1 MIETG
6 QRILDAATRV
16 FARKGVS
23 GATTREIA
31 RAARVNEVTLFRYF
45 KNKGELLRQVVRHK
59 SRRYE
64 HIFAE
69 AAFESKDDVRRT
81 VEEVA
86 TVYVKMLSEN
96 EDFVR
101 TFFGEINRHLD
112 LCRELFNSSDSARNK
127 LIAYLASAQKRGL
140 VRKKVDVTTAT
151 DAFTGMLMV
160 GMLRRPLTEGY
171 YDTARY
177 YKTCVELFLKG
188 IEP

>member
-1 MIETG
+1 MSDTG

-69 AAFESKDDVRRT
+69 APFDTAADVQRT
-81 VEEVA
+81 VQA
-86 TVYVKMLSEN
+86 FADVYVRMLNEN
-96 EDFVR
+96 EDFIR
-101 TFFGEINRHLD
+101 TFFGELSRHLE
-112 LCRELFNSSDSARNK
+112 LCRQLFESSDSARNK
-127 LIAYLASAQKRGL
+127 LIAYLASAQKRKL
-140 VRKKVDVTTAT
+140 VRRGVDVTTAT
-151 DAFTGMLMV
+151 DAFTGMLMA
-160 GMLRRPLTEGY
+160 GMLRRPLTDRY
-171 YDTARY
+171 YDLGQYA
-177 YKTCVELFLKG
+177 KTCVELFLKG
-188 IEP
+188 IKP

>member
-1 MIETG
+1 MIDTG
-6 QRILDAATRV
+6 QRILEAATRV

-45 KNKGELLRQVVRHK
+45 KNKGELLRQVVQHK

-69 AAFESKDDVRRT
+69 APFDTPDDLRRT
-81 VEEVA
+81 VEAFA
-86 TVYVKMLSEN
+86 TVYVRMLSEN

-101 TFFGEINRHLD
+101 TFFGEINRHLE
-112 LCRELFNSSDSARNK
+112 LCRQLFESSDSARNK
-127 LIAYLASAQKRGL
+127 LISYLSSAQKRGL

-151 DAFTGMLMV
+151 DALTGMLMV
-160 GMLRRPLTEGY
+160 GILRRPLTERY
-171 YDTARY
+171 YDVARY
-177 YKTCVELFLKG
+177 AKTCVELFLKG